1 MPAFFSSQNS
11 FSLFP
16 AAKMALRRTIL
27 KIKKVRE
34 KSQVADF
41 WVSMEILVNS
51 CEVREIFI
59 F

>member
-41 WVSMEILVNS
+41 GVSMEILVIL
-51 CEVREIFI
+51 VK
-59 F
+59 

>member
-1 MPAFFSSQNS
+1 
-11 FSLFP
+11 
-16 AAKMALRRTIL
+16 MALRRTIL